1 MNFREK
7 EFTELPDMRL
17 YNIRKFPFDPN
28 LEINFL
34 KEQRAKLMLRNIKLE
49 KLNKELSQR
58 LEKEI
63 KEKCE
68 KLQQECSQLL
78 IDNK

>member
-1 MNFREK
+1 
-7 EFTELPDMRL
+7 
-17 YNIRKFPFDPN
+17 
-28 LEINFL
+28 
-34 KEQRAKLMLRNIKLE
+34 MLRNIKLE